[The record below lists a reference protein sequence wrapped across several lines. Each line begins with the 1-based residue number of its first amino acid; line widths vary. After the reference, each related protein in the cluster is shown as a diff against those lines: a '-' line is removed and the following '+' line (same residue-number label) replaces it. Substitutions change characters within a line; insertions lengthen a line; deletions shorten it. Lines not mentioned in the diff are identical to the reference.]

1 MPVMECQVDDKS
13 GYKWGES
20 GVCFVGSSSKE
31 KAEKVGQAIN
41 AQRNDADTYKP
52 TAEMAAAARRAL
64 KMRDEQPES
73 NKGMTP
79 VGLARANQLINRENL
94 SLETVKRMY
103 SFFSRHEVD
112 KKSESW
118 KKGNSKGE
126 QGWLGWGGNP
136 GYAWSRK
143 IVESLDE

>member
-1 MPVMECQVDDKS
+1 MPVMECQIDGKS
-13 GYKWGES
+13 GHKWGES
-20 GVCFVGSSSKE
+20 GVCFVGSNSKE
-31 KAEKVGQAIN
+31 KAGKVGQAIH

-73 NKGMTP
+73 NKGMTA

-94 SLETVKRMY
+94 SLETVKRMH